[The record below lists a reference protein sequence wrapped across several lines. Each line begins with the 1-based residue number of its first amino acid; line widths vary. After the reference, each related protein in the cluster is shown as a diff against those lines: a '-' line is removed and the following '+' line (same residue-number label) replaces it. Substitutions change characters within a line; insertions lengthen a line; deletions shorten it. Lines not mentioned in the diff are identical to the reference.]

1 MRITPIRFI
10 YFAFLIVT
18 IYFVTSCVNSSS
30 TNEHVSI
37 NFTDTIRVEDIRPL
51 TKQNPNTLR
60 IAISSMTSPRETFT
74 YYNALLN
81 LIESKTGRQIV
92 LVQRKTYKEIN
103 NLLKQNEVDLA
114 FICTGA
120 FVHGYRDTA
129 FTPLVAPIR
138 NGENKYRAYLIVHK
152 DSEIKRF
159 SDLRGKKF
167 SFTDSLST
175 TGMFYPQK
183 KLNELGVTAE
193 DFFSKV
199 YFSNAH
205 DNSIE
210 LVSRKTV
217 DAATVN
223 SLIYDY
229 QLKHSPEILKELKII
244 EKSEWYAMP
253 PIVVSLGIDGELK
266 NELLILLLN
275 LNKNNEGL
283 AILKGLMI
291 DKYISVNGSEYESVR
306 AVQHACELQL
316 KRNY

>member
-1 MRITPIRFI
+1 MRINWKCFRG
-10 YFAFLIVT
+10 FAILVLVFYIAQG
-18 IYFVTSCVNSSS
+18 CVNTSS
-30 TNEHVSI
+30 TNRHVSI

-60 IAISSMTSPRETFT
+60 IAISSMTSPRKTFT
-74 YYNALLN
+74 QYNTLLN
-81 LIESKTGRQIV
+81 HIESKTGRQIV

-103 NLLKQNEVDLA
+103 NLLKKNEVDLA

-120 FVHGYRDTA
+120 FLHGYSDTA

-138 NGENKYRAYLIVHK
+138 NGKKKYRAYLIVHK

-167 SFTDSLST
+167 SFTDSLSI
-175 TGMFYPQK
+175 TGMIYPQK
-183 KLNELGVTAE
+183 KLTELGVTAE
-193 DFFSKV
+193 DFFSNV

-210 LVSRKTV
+210 LVRTKTV

-223 SLIYDY
+223 SFIYDY
-229 QLKHSPEILKELKII
+229 QLKHSPETLNALKII

-253 PIVVSLGIDGELK
+253 PIVVSMGIDNELK
-266 NELLILLLN
+266 NELLTLLLN
-275 LNKNNEGL
+275 LNQNNEGM
-283 AILKGLMI
+283 AILKGLII
-291 DKYISVNGSEYESVR
+291 DKYVAVKGSDYENDR
-306 AVQHACELQL
+306 AVQQACQL
-316 KRNY
+316 